1 MNSIQDSYMHTDSY
15 PMHFVV
21 ANSFHKQFMLLVTA
35 IDKSRDTFTGADTI
49 HSHQVTK
56 HPLPEAILPYD
67 LLAPYRRVMQL
78 SAPKSMLRSS
88 VDLFSSNRL
97 TFFNEDNFLDARI
110 S

>member
-1 MNSIQDSYMHTDSY
+1 
-15 PMHFVV
+15 MHFVV

-67 LLAPYRRVMQL
+67 LLVPLPPSYAAL
-78 SAPKSMLRSS
+78 SSYCKSMLRSS

-110 S
+110 F